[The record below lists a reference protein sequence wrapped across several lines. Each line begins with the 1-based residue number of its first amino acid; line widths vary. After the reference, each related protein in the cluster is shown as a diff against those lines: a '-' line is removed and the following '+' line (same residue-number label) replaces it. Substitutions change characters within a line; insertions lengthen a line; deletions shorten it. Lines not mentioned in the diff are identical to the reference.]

1 MSVPDAPPPVASP
14 GHLLRLHPRVL
25 VGYGTLLGAVML
37 GLGFGWALLAGGEG
51 PGAWF
56 PRQHWLADLL
66 LGALLG
72 AAFAAAA
79 WGLFGRIPALQRIER
94 RLVAL
99 LDMPALRP
107 HHAVIF
113 GLLAGV
119 PEEILF
125 RGALQPTLGLL
136 VTALVFGA
144 LHAVTFAYFVYAGLA
159 GALLGALALWRGA
172 LWAPIA
178 AHTAVDVIMF
188 ALLIRRWQTRAHA
201 QESPS
206 LRPE

>member
-1 MSVPDAPPPVASP
+1 MPAALPPNSPPPRP
-14 GHLLRLHPRVL
+14 LRLHPRVL
-25 VGYGTLLGAVML
+25 VGYGSLLGAVML
-37 GLGFGWALLAGGEG
+37 VVGSGWALLAGDEG
-51 PGAWF
+51 PSAWF
-56 PRQHWLADLL
+56 PRQRWLADLL
-66 LGALLG
+66 LGALVG

-107 HHAVIF
+107 HHAVLF

-136 VTALVFGA
+136 VTSLVFGA
-144 LHAVTFAYFVYAGLA
+144 LHAVTLAYFVYAGVA
-159 GALLGALALWRGA
+159 GVLLGALALWRGA

-178 AHTAVDVIMF
+178 AHTVIDVIMF
-188 ALLIRRWQTRAHA
+188 ALLIHRWRTRTRA
-201 QESPS
+201 QESGSTAP
-206 LRPE
+206 

>member
-1 MSVPDAPPPVASP
+1 MSLPAARPPNAPRPYP
-14 GHLLRLHPRVL
+14 LRLHPRVL
-25 VGYGTLLGAVML
+25 VGYGSLLGALMVAA
-37 GLGFGWALLAGGEG
+37 GTAWALLAGQDG

-56 PRQHWLADLL
+56 PREHWLADLL

-72 AAFAAAA
+72 AGFAAVA
-79 WGLFGRIPALQRIER
+79 WGLFGRIRALRRIER

-107 HHAVIF
+107 HHALIF

-136 VTALVFGA
+136 VTSLVFGA
-144 LHAVTFAYFVYAGLA
+144 LHAVTLAYFVYAGVA
-159 GALLGALALWRGA
+159 GMLLGALALWRGA

-178 AHTAVDVIMF
+178 AHTVIDVIMF
-188 ALLIRRWQTRAHA
+188 ALLIRRWQTRARA
-201 QESPS
+201 QESGSTAP
-206 LRPE
+206 

>member
-1 MSVPDAPPPVASP
+1 
-14 GHLLRLHPRVL
+14 VL
-25 VGYGTLLGAVML
+25 VGYGSLLGAVMVAT
-37 GLGFGWALLAGGEG
+37 GTAWALLAGQDG

-56 PRQHWLADLL
+56 PRERWLADLL

-72 AAFAAAA
+72 AGFAAVA
-79 WGLFGRIPALQRIER
+79 WGLFGRIRALRRIER

-107 HHAVIF
+107 HHALIF

-136 VTALVFGA
+136 VTSLVFGA
-144 LHAVTFAYFVYAGLA
+144 LHAVTLAYFVYAGVA
-159 GALLGALALWRGA
+159 GMLLGALALWRGA
-172 LWAPIA
+172 LWAPVA
-178 AHTAVDVIMF
+178 AHTVVDVIMF
-188 ALLIRRWQTRAHA
+188 ALLIRRWQTRARA
-201 QESPS
+201 QESGPTA
-206 LRPE
+206 P

>member
-1 MSVPDAPPPVASP
+1 MMSMPDAPLPNAGSP
-14 GHLLRLHPRVL
+14 YPMRLHPRVL
-25 VGYGTLLGAVML
+25 VGYGSLLGAVMVVL
-37 GLGFGWALLAGGEG
+37 GIGWALLVGNEG

-56 PRQHWLADLL
+56 PGEHWLADLL

-72 AAFAAAA
+72 AVFAVAAGA
-79 WGLFGRIPALQRIER
+79 LFGRIPALQRIER
-94 RLVAL
+94 SLVAL

-107 HHAVIF
+107 HHAVIL

-136 VTALVFGA
+136 VTSLVFGA
-144 LHAVTFAYFVYAGLA
+144 LHAVTFAYFIYAGIA
-159 GALLGALALWRGA
+159 GMFLGALALWRGA

-178 AHTAVDVIMF
+178 AHTVIDVIMF
-188 ALLIRRWQTRAHA
+188 ALLIYGWQTRERAEDSSA
-201 QESPS
+201 TP
-206 LRPE
+206 

>member
-1 MSVPDAPPPVASP
+1 MSLPAARPPNARRPYP
-14 GHLLRLHPRVL
+14 LRLHPRVL
-25 VGYGTLLGAVML
+25 VGYGSLLGAVMVAT
-37 GLGFGWALLAGGEG
+37 GTAWALLAGQDG

-56 PRQHWLADLL
+56 PRERWLADLL

-72 AAFAAAA
+72 AGFAAVA
-79 WGLFGRIPALQRIER
+79 WGLFGRIRALRRIER

-107 HHAVIF
+107 HHALIF

-136 VTALVFGA
+136 VTSLVFGA
-144 LHAVTFAYFVYAGLA
+144 LHAVTLAYFVYAGVA
-159 GALLGALALWRGA
+159 GMLLGALALWRGA
-172 LWAPIA
+172 LWAPVA
-178 AHTAVDVIMF
+178 AHTVVDVIMF
-188 ALLIRRWQTRAHA
+188 ALLIRRWQTRARA
-201 QESPS
+201 QESGSTAP
-206 LRPE
+206 